1 MPPPFIALQ
10 ENKSVKALCFIAAM
24 IACPLGSVSATTLF
38 CVHDG
43 AELAAALATAATDN
57 DDDDIRLTPGTY
69 TPIGDGFVFNS
80 SDPHGLAITGGYTTA
95 PGAPPC
101 STLLGGAQWSVLDG
115 AGNTRVLYILLSGTS
130 TAPVFVRDL
139 TLANG
144 TSTGTTAP
152 IVISG
157 TNEWTGNTTI
167 DNVSVRGNHT
177 SFAIALLGGNGRAV
191 VRNSE
196 FVGNTSTSASGVVLG
211 LVSNWAVNDTSI
223 VFNNNTIAGNSVP
236 ATSTRAG
243 VSFGGN
249 SPGAVLIA
257 NNIVW
262 NNGGTDV
269 TLHTTGPVFL
279 DHNDIGSRV
288 VVGEM
293 AVTEINPYDV
303 DPHFVAIDD
312 MHLTSSSPLR
322 DAGVA
327 SPVGGVGATDVEGN
341 TRVVFG
347 GVDVGA
353 HEIQD
358 RIFED
363 GFE

>member
-1 MPPPFIALQ
+1 M
-10 ENKSVKALCFIAAM
+10 KTLCFIVAM
-24 IACPLGSVSATTLF
+24 IACSLGSVSATTLF
-38 CVHDG
+38 CVHDST
-43 AELAAALATAATDN
+43 ELAAALATAATDN
-57 DDDDIRLTPGTY
+57 EDDDIRLAPGTY

-80 SDPHGLAITGGYTTA
+80 SDLHGLAISGGYTSA

-101 STLLGGAQWSVLDG
+101 STSLGGAQWSVLDG
-115 AGNTRVLYILLSGTS
+115 AGSKRLLYIVLSGVS
-130 TAPVFVRDL
+130 AAPVFVRDL
-139 TLANG
+139 TFANG

-152 IVISG
+152 VVMTGS
-157 TNEWTGNTTI
+157 NEWTGDTTI

-177 SFAIALLGGNGRAV
+177 SFAIAQIGGNGRAI

-196 FVGNTSTSASGVVLG
+196 FVSNTSTEGSGIVLS
-211 LVSNWAVNDTSI
+211 LLSNWPLNDTSI
-223 VFNNNTIAGNSVP
+223 VFNNNTVAGNIVP
-236 ATSTRAG
+236 PTSIRAG

-249 SPGAVLIA
+249 GPGAVFIA

-262 NNGGTDV
+262 NNGGTDIN
-269 TLHTTGPVFL
+269 LHTAGPVFL
-279 DHNDIGSRV
+279 DHNDVGSRV

-293 AVTEINPYDV
+293 AVTEINPYNV
-303 DPHFVAIDD
+303 DPHFVSIDD
-312 MHLTSSSPLR
+312 MHLTSTSPLR

-341 TRVVFG
+341 ARVVFG

-353 HEIQD
+353 YEIQD
-358 RIFED
+358 RIFND